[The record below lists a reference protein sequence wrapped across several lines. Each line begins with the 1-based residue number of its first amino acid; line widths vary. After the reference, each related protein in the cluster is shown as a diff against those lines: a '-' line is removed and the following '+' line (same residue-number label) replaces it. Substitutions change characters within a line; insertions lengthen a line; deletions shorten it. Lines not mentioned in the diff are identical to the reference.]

1 MLYNPLLDTFICV
14 AKAGSFNKAAEELF
28 ISAPAVIKQ
37 VNLLENQLGVRLFSR
52 SHRGLELTN
61 GGQSLYKDAQYMMR
75 YSSDAVER
83 AKQAQQKKGHI
94 LRLGRKS
101 QTVGSL
107 QCIITEYGTLATGAV
122 ITSTCS

>member
-1 MLYNPLLDTFICV
+1 MMYNHLLDTFICV

-94 LRLGRKS
+94 LRLGTS
-101 QTVGSL
+101 P
-107 QCIITEYGTLATGAV
+107 ITPPQFLLDICPRY
-122 ITSTCS
+122 TSKTNT

>member
-37 VNLLENQLGVRLFSR
+37 VNLLENQLGIRLFSR

-61 GGQSLYKDAQYMMR
+61 GGRSL
-75 YSSDAVER
+75 
-83 AKQAQQKKGHI
+83 
-94 LRLGRKS
+94 
-101 QTVGSL
+101 
-107 QCIITEYGTLATGAV
+107 
-122 ITSTCS
+122 